1 MNNIPIKNI
10 YYMLSYYFKFDALN
24 NKIKNI
30 DNIENYDNIAELTAQ
45 ILFRGAN
52 ALLKIGLSKEYIL
65 YSEPLST
72 LKGKIDISNS
82 IKTMSMHKKQLICL
96 YDNFSINFYLN
107 KIIKT
112 AICELLK
119 LDIKK
124 ESKEELRKILY
135 FFKEVETI
143 DIYKIN
149 WNIQYNRNNQI
160 YRILIS
166 ICHLFIKGLLISD
179 LPERKKRLFLNAPN
193 DEKILNSRYMSEL
206 YENFIFRYYLTEF
219 KEKNIKCYHKSNIN
233 WKLDKDNK
241 GNIEMLPKMETDIM
255 LTCGNKILI
264 IDAKYYPNYTR
275 KKYNNEEIISKDK
288 LISENLYQIFS
299 YVKNKNLEN
308 KNNEVSGMLLYAKTN
323 KDNTDINE
331 TYKMSGNKISVRSL
345 DLTCNFKDIEKQ
357 LNEIVEEHFNIVK

>member
-1 MNNIPIKNI
+1 MIPIENI

-45 ILFRGAN
+45 ILFRGVN

-65 YSEPLST
+65 YPEPLST

-107 KIIKT
+107 RIIKT

-119 LDIKK
+119 FDIKT
-124 ESKEELRKILY
+124 KEELRKILY
-135 FFKEVETI
+135 FFKEVKTI

-179 LPERKKRLFLNAPN
+179 FPERKKRLFLNAPN

-206 YENFIFRYYLTEF
+206 YENFILNYYAHEF
-219 KEKNIKCYHKSNIN
+219 KKELKSNASQID
-233 WKLDKDNK
+233 WALDDNYR
-241 GNIEMLPKMETDIM
+241 EMLPKMQTDIM

-264 IDAKYYPNYTR
+264 IDAKYYLNSTSS
-275 KKYNNEEIISKDK
+275 NNWFDKDK
-288 LISENLYQIFS
+288 EVNKIYSNHLYQIFS
-299 YVKNKNLEN
+299 YVKNKSFEN
-308 KNNEVSGMLLYAKTN
+308 ENYKVSGMLLYAKTN
-323 KDNTDINE
+323 KNNTDINE

-345 DLTCNFKDIEKQ
+345 DLTCNFKDIKKQ
-357 LNEIVEEHFNIVK
+357 LNEIIEEFFLK

>member
-1 MNNIPIKNI
+1 MIPIENI

-30 DNIENYDNIAELTAQ
+30 DNIENYDNISELTAQ
-45 ILFRGAN
+45 ILFRGVK

-179 LPERKKRLFLNAPN
+179 FPERKKRLFLNAQN

-206 YENFIFRYYLTEF
+206 YENFILNYYAHEF
-219 KEKNIKCYHKSNIN
+219 KKELKSNASQID
-233 WKLDKDNK
+233 WVLDDNYR
-241 GNIEMLPKMETDIM
+241 EMLPKMQTDIM

-264 IDAKYYPNYTR
+264 IDAKYYLNSTSS
-275 KKYNNEEIISKDK
+275 NNWFDKDK
-288 LISENLYQIFS
+288 EVNKIYSNHLYQIFS
-299 YVKNKNLEN
+299 YVKNKSFEN
-308 KNNEVSGMLLYAKTN
+308 ENYKVSGMLLYAKTN
-323 KDNTDINE
+323 KNNTDINE

>member
-1 MNNIPIKNI
+1 MIPLENI

-45 ILFRGAN
+45 ILFRGVN
-52 ALLKIGLSKEYIL
+52 ILLKIGLSKEYIL

-82 IKTMSMHKKQLICL
+82 IKTMSMHKKRLICL

-107 KIIKT
+107 RIIKT

-119 LDIKK
+119 FDIKK

-179 LPERKKRLFLNAPN
+179 LPERKKRLFLNTPN
-193 DEKILNSRYMSEL
+193 DEYMSKLYEKFILN
-206 YENFIFRYYLTEF
+206 YYAHEF
-219 KEKNIKCYHKSNIN
+219 KKELKSNASRID
-233 WKLDKDNK
+233 WALDDNYR
-241 GNIEMLPKMETDIM
+241 EMLPKMQTDIM

-264 IDAKYYPNYTR
+264 IDAKYYLNSTSS
-275 KKYNNEEIISKDK
+275 NNWFDKDK
-288 LISENLYQIFS
+288 EVNKVYSNHLYQIFA
-299 YVKNKNLEN
+299 YVKNKSFEN
-308 KNNEVSGMLLYAKTN
+308 NNYEVSGMLLYAKTD
-323 KDNTDINE
+323 KDNIDINQ

-345 DLTCNFKDIEKQ
+345 NLTENFKNIENQ
-357 LNEIVEEHFNIVK
+357 LNEIIEEFFKK

>member
-1 MNNIPIKNI
+1 MNNIPIRNI

-124 ESKEELRKILY
+124 EGKEELRKILY

-206 YENFIFRYYLTEF
+206 YENFILNYYAHEF
-219 KEKNIKCYHKSNIN
+219 KKELKSNASQID
-233 WKLDKDNK
+233 WALDDNYR
-241 GNIEMLPKMETDIM
+241 EMLPKMQTDIM
-255 LTCGNKILI
+255 LTYGNKILI

-288 LISENLYQIFS
+288 LISENLYQIFA

>member
-1 MNNIPIKNI
+1 MIPLENI

-45 ILFRGAN
+45 ILFRGVN
-52 ALLKIGLSKEYIL
+52 ILLKIGLSKEYIL

-82 IKTMSMHKKQLICL
+82 IKIMSMHKKRLICL

-107 KIIKT
+107 RIIKT

-119 LDIKK
+119 FDIKK

-206 YENFIFRYYLTEF
+206 YENFIFRYYLNEL
-219 KEKNIKCYHKSNIN
+219 KGKNIKCYHKSNIN
-233 WKLDKDNK
+233 WKLDKDNE

-275 KKYNNEEIISKDK
+275 KKYNSEDIISKDK

-299 YVKNKNLEN
+299 YAKNKSFEN
-308 KNNEVSGMLLYAKTN
+308 NNYEVSGMLLYAKTD
-323 KDNTDINE
+323 KDNIDINE

-345 DLTCNFKDIEKQ
+345 NLTENFKNIEKQ
-357 LNEIVEEHFNIVK
+357 LNEIIEEFLKK

>member
-1 MNNIPIKNI
+1 MIPIENI
-10 YYMLSYYFKFDALN
+10 YFMLSYYFKFDALN
-24 NKIKNI
+24 NQIINL
-30 DNIENYDNIAELTAQ
+30 DNIENFDNIAELTAQ
-45 ILFRGAN
+45 ILYRGLN
-52 ALLKIGLSKEYIL
+52 ILLKIGLAKEYIL
-65 YSEPLST
+65 CAEPLST
-72 LKGKIDISNS
+72 LKGKIDISAS
-82 IKTMSMHKKQLICL
+82 IKTMSMHKKRLICL

-107 KIIKT
+107 RIIKT

-119 LDIKK
+119 CAIKK
-124 ESKEELRKILY
+124 ETKEELRKILY

-179 LPERKKRLFLNAPN
+179 LPERKKRLFLNTPN
-193 DEKILNSRYMSEL
+193 DEKILNSRYMADL
-206 YENFIFRYYLTEF
+206 YENFIFKYYLNEL

-233 WKLDKDNK
+233 WKIDNDNEGK
-241 GNIEMLPKMETDIM
+241 IEMLPKMETDIM
-255 LTCGNKILI
+255 LTDINKNKILI

-275 KKYNNEEIISKDK
+275 KKYNSEEIISKDK

-308 KNNEVSGMLLYAKTN
+308 ENYEVSGMLLYAKTN
-323 KDNTDINE
+323 KNNIDINE

-345 DLTCNFKDIEKQ
+345 NLTENFKSIEKE
-357 LNEIVEEHFNIVK
+357 LNEIIEEFF